1 MTCPWGDLEE
11 GIVRKNE
18 FRILSEDGE
27 LNGHRR
33 VPPAPYLTGMNKL
46 RNSGFRKAQ

>member
-18 FRILSEDGE
+18 FRILNEDGE
-27 LNGHRR
+27 LKGHRR
-33 VPPAPYLTGMNKL
+33 VPPPRFDRYEQTQKFWI
-46 RNSGFRKAQ
+46 S